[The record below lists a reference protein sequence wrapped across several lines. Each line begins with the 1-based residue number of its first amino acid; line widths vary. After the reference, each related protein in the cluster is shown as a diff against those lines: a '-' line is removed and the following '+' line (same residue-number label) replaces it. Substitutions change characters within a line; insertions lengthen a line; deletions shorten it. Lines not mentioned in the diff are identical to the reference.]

1 MLEQETEYGTEDQVS
16 IIVFKVGGEEFAI
29 DLMDVKEII
38 QTGQI
43 RRLPKSYDFIE
54 GIYNYRG
61 NIIHIIN
68 LRKKLDL
75 DKYKIYKEKDSSSLD
90 GDSNKKFIIILN
102 IDNTDIGFYVK
113 HIVNITRLN
122 ISRFV
127 GLSPIVQT
135 GIADT
140 KYIKGIIK
148 FKDRPR
154 IFINLHKILDDAEK
168 STIKKN
174 QTSLI

>member
-1 MLEQETEYGTEDQVS
+1 
-16 IIVFKVGGEEFAI
+16 
-29 DLMDVKEII
+29 LMDVKEII

-68 LRKKLDL
+68 LRKKLSL
-75 DKYKIYKEKDSSSLD
+75 DKYKIYKEKGTSSLD
-90 GDSNKKFIIILN
+90 EDSDKKFIIILS
-102 IDNTDIGFYVK
+102 IEGTEIGFYVN
-113 HIVNITRLN
+113 HIVNITRVN
-122 ISRFV
+122 MEQFV

-135 GIADT
+135 GITDT
-140 KYIKGIIK
+140 KYIKGIIR

-154 IFINLHKILDDAEK
+154 IYIDLHKILDDAEK
-168 STIKKN
+168 STIKEN